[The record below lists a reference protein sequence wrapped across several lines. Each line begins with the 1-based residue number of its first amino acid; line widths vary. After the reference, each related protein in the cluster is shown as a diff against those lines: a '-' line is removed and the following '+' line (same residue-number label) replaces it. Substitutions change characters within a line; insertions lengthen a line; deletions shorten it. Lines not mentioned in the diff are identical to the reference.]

1 LARGVSVDSGLQL
14 ERGALRRYFA
24 IAICASLATASTAS
38 ADSLPLPTALNILGV
53 VTSATRPVEHALV
66 IALNLNTL
74 DAIQT
79 FSGIDGAFALPKLP
93 AAVYRVIAVKQGFLP
108 TITMIVPTRS
118 DIKLAMRL
126 ENEKRVS
133 KSTNQEIWELRGSL
147 PPDIL
152 RELDMAMSQ
161 PVAMAA
167 IADYQI
173 PRVKGEMVSMTG
185 VSDQATAGFAQSS
198 LGVQSRLGNN
208 WQLGFRGNIHRID
221 DPSDASPFG
230 GAVAQSSAMQMELR
244 SSATEAYRVGSM
256 KSWWRYNDEGPGP
269 QQHQADISSHNLE
282 WEHGDAKVEVRYLAQ
297 QNLFVGNPGSDLIEI
312 AGNTTV
318 MQTKRNEVGVALRVT
333 QESLHNTANATF
345 RTADLTANANLEIVP
360 SFIVKY
366 GVSSRLGLYGTEWAP
381 RTGAEFKL
389 SKDTSFVVS
398 GMYKVYDQ
406 QRQNMMPS
414 IVVWTDESRVLPRY
428 AYSFGFVSGD
438 DARNRVSAIATISA
452 ADSPLRVVF
461 TDGFQQFWDGFYVDS
476 GDVRRDVRLTCRKE
490 LGRYFLIDMSSSAGT
505 ATPAVG
511 GAEKVYVT
519 GDVESTYHPF
529 GTTLAVSYRQL
540 HEPNPNG
547 QIEYRTQRVNV
558 RVAQALHLPLDLKV
572 LLGVEV
578 GHAANSPFMLD
589 ALDPDGTTKKYIGGL
604 AVNF

>member
-1 LARGVSVDSGLQL
+1 LACSVSVDSGLQL

-24 IAICASLATASTAS
+24 IAICATLATASTAS
-38 ADSLPLPTALNILGV
+38 PDPLPLPTALNILGV
-53 VTSATRPVEHALV
+53 VTAATHPVEHALV

-74 DAIQT
+74 EAMQT
-79 FSGIDGAFALPKLP
+79 FSGTDGAFALPKLP

-108 TITMIVPTRS
+108 TITMIVPTRP
-118 DIKLAMRL
+118 DIKVAMRL
-126 ENEKRVS
+126 ENEKHATKS
-133 KSTNQEIWELRGSL
+133 KNQEIWEIRGSL

-152 RELDMAMSQ
+152 RELDMAMAQ
-161 PVAMAA
+161 PVAMAPA
-167 IADYQI
+167 VADYQV
-173 PRVKGEMVSMTG
+173 PRLKGEMVSMTG
-185 VSDQATAGFAQSS
+185 VADQQTAAGFAQTS
-198 LGVQSRLGNN
+198 LGVQSRIGNN

-221 DPSDASPFG
+221 DPSDDASFG
-230 GAVAQSSAMQMELR
+230 SAVAQSSNVQMELR
-244 SSATEAYRVGSM
+244 SSGTDSYRVGSM
-256 KSWWRYNDEGPGP
+256 KSWWRYRDDAPG
-269 QQHQADISSHNLE
+269 QREADISSHNLE
-282 WEHGDAKVEVRYLAQ
+282 WEHGDARVEVRYLAQ

-318 MQTKRNEVGVALRVT
+318 VQTRRNEVGVTLRVT
-333 QESLHNTANATF
+333 QESMHNTANAVF

-366 GVSSRLGLYGTEWAP
+366 GISSRLGLYGTEWAP

-438 DARNRVSAIATISA
+438 DVRNRLSAIATISA
-452 ADSPLRVVF
+452 ADSPLRVIF

-476 GDVRRDVRLTCRKE
+476 GDVRRDVRLNYRKE

-505 ATPAVG
+505 ASPAVG

-547 QIEYRTQRVNV
+547 RIEYRTQRVNV

-572 LLGVEV
+572 LLGVEMA
-578 GHAANSPFMLD
+578 HSANSPFMLD
-589 ALDPDGTTKKYIGGL
+589 TLDVDGKTRKYIGGL